1 MGAILVC
8 NPTVIIVEIGGVCLG
23 DYESVVL
30 AALFNVGFM
39 VGTYVCRYSMYY
51 MYVCMCVYYICIHTI
66 RTTYTHY
73 TYVHT
78 SCVIPM
84 PLYTSVHVSSRV
96 YVCIYN
102 HDMYCIYVCTCTYM
116 YAYIRTYIQYM

>member
-39 VGTYVCRYSMYY
+39 VGTYVGIACITYTYA
-51 MYVCMCVYYICIHTI
+51 CVYTTYVYTLYNLYTLHICTYILCNIHTHED
-66 RTTYTHY
+66 TYARY
-73 TYVHT
+73 P
-78 SCVIPM
+78 SI
-84 PLYTSVHVSSRV
+84 HVSSRV
-96 YVCIYN
+96 YVC
-102 HDMYCIYVCTCTYM
+102 
-116 YAYIRTYIQYM
+116 TYI